1 MKTAEDIV
9 ALYNIRMSLRGDY
22 LGRMAD
28 ISRQYD
34 NEVTVPLPELDRNEK
49 PAVANLLS
57 QGIDQYA
64 LRVASVMPDVQF
76 PALRGAISGSVSR
89 FAVCRVSF
97 LHRLLLISLYLLLLI
112 FLLILRFL
120 RLSLGFKL

>member
-64 LRVASVMPDVQF
+64 LRVASVMPPSAARSAARSRR
-76 PALRGAISGSVSR
+76 PAPAASPPSVGSR
-89 FAVCRVSF
+89 
-97 LHRLLLISLYLLLLI
+97 
-112 FLLILRFL
+112 
-120 RLSLGFKL
+120 